1 MTRATRTALLAWAA
15 ISLLIAVFVFW
26 IALRQGDAGFANYIQ
41 NPPLINVPITL
52 ACVALL
58 WLSVGGLL
66 ALLESGRVN
75 RSNVLSVAG
84 FFTVCWVYLNLL
96 SERFRYGDYTY
107 YLDAAQKMY
116 AHQPLPGSYFYL
128 PLWATLIQVLAPYSE
143 ETFLLALWLL
153 NVFSLLL
160 FYVLLHRTLERYG
173 FTPRLAAI
181 VTTLFMLVNVPI
193 LRTLFYV
200 QVNLHTLNLV
210 LLSLLLYPRRRFLS
224 ALSLAVA
231 VHLKT
236 TPAVLVLAFLLEMD
250 WRWLSWF
257 VLCMFAVAVP
267 TVAINGVSP
276 FFDVLRHMLGL
287 SLSQNTIFHD
297 TSFDSFLRFTGAALH
312 IGLTAIRILIY
323 AVKAL
328 LAAATVFVLS
338 RCVRS
343 AAFTTAGE
351 AGARALNALPPLFIL
366 MTLASPIVWEHHG
379 IFVALSF
386 LVLLKRLD
394 RPSDWLLF
402 GLAYL
407 LEFVV
412 PTFDFYPWSYGRLL
426 APLLV
431 LWLMWRTAAP
441 AAADRVFDK
450 ANRWLGGLDGAAKL
464 ERSRA

>member
-1 MTRATRTALLAWAA
+1 MTKAVRTALLVWAA
-15 ISLLIAVFVFW
+15 ISLLIAAFILW

-52 ACVALL
+52 TSVALL

-66 ALLESGRVN
+66 ALLESGRIN
-75 RSNVLSVAG
+75 RSNLLSVGG

-128 PLWATLIQVLAPYSE
+128 PLWATLIQFLAPYGE

-173 FTPRLAAI
+173 FAPRLAAI

-200 QVNLHTLNLV
+200 QINLHTLNMV
-210 LLSLLLYPRRRFLS
+210 LLSLLLYPRQRFLS
-224 ALSLAVA
+224 AFSLAVA

-236 TPAVLVLAFLLEMD
+236 APAVLVLAFLLEMD
-250 WRWLSWF
+250 WRWLGWF
-257 VLCMFAVAVP
+257 IISMLAVAVP
-267 TVAINGVSP
+267 TVAINGFSP
-276 FFDVLRHMLGL
+276 FLDSLHKMLGL

-297 TSFDSFLRFTGAALH
+297 TSFDSFMRFTGGILH
-312 IGLTAIRILIY
+312 ISLTAIRILIY

-328 LAAATVFVLS
+328 LAAATGFVLA
-338 RCVRS
+338 RCIRS
-343 AAFTTAGE
+343 AAYTVPRPVERAE
-351 AGARALNALPPLFIL
+351 AGVRLLNAAPALFIL

-379 IFVALSF
+379 VFVALSF

-402 GLAYL
+402 GFAYL

-431 LWLMWRTAAP
+431 LWLMWKTAAP
-441 AAADRVFDK
+441 AAAVLPFDK
-450 ANRWLGGLDGAAKL
+450 ANRWLEQLAG
-464 ERSRA
+464 

>member
-1 MTRATRTALLAWAA
+1 MIKAARTALLVWAA
-15 ISLLIAVFVFW
+15 ISLLIATFVLW
-26 IALRQGDAGFANYIQ
+26 IALGQGKAGWENYIQ

-52 ACVALL
+52 TAVALL

-66 ALLESGRVN
+66 AVLESGRVN
-75 RSNVLSVAG
+75 RSNMLGVAG

-128 PLWATLIQVLAPYSE
+128 PLWATLIQFLAPYGE

-160 FYVLLHRTLERYG
+160 FYVLLYRTLQRYG

-200 QVNLHTLNLV
+200 QINLHTLNLV
-210 LLSLLLYPRRRFLS
+210 LLSLILSPRRRFLS

-236 TPAVLVLAFLLEMD
+236 SPAVLVLAFLLEKD
-250 WRWLSWF
+250 WRWLGWF
-257 VLCMFAVAVP
+257 VLSMLALAGVTLAV
-267 TVAINGVSP
+267 NGLAP
-276 FFDVLRHMLGL
+276 FLDVLRNLQGL
-287 SLSQNTIFHD
+287 ALSQNMIFHD
-297 TSFDSFLRFTGAALH
+297 TSIDSFLRFTGRLV
-312 IGLTAIRILIY
+312 GLGLGPIRIAVY
-323 AVKAL
+323 AVKLAL
-328 LAAATVFVLS
+328 LAATLAVV
-338 RCVRS
+338 
-343 AAFTTAGE
+343 
-351 AGARALNALPPLFIL
+351 ARAIRAASFTRQEEPARAVLNAMPPLLVF
-366 MTLASPIVWEHHG
+366 MTIASPVVWEHHG
-379 IFVALSF
+379 VFLALSF

-394 RPSDWLLF
+394 RPSDWLWF

-412 PTFDFYPWSYGRLL
+412 PTFDFYPWSFGRLL
-426 APLLV
+426 APLII
-431 LWLMWRTAAP
+431 LWLMWKSAGAPESPGFRTISALL
-441 AAADRVFDK
+441 
-450 ANRWLGGLDGAAKL
+450 ANLRQALVP
-464 ERSRA
+464 